1 LVSDQISTAQ
11 DKGLRHALIPVR
23 VIEFGRREDARV
35 TNQPPPSPPTKEQI
49 ELQKRLHEQSAEAAQ
64 PAHDRS
70 NAFARQINEAAINAA
85 NLTLRMAL
93 LINGAAAV
101 ALLTFVGSL
110 PAEQKRAVA
119 ATLDWFAWGVAA
131 AVAGLA
137 CAYFTNHGLA
147 VQERSKT
154 FIDQPPYVIDGA
166 DTKRWRYFVLV
177 FRLLAIIVGSGSVI
191 LFLVGMLGVRA
202 ALTKLA

>member
-1 LVSDQISTAQ
+1 M
-11 DKGLRHALIPVR
+11 
-23 VIEFGRREDARV
+23 
-35 TNQPPPSPPTKEQI
+35 TNQPPPSPPIEEQI
-49 ELQKRLHEQSAEAAQ
+49 ELQKRLHEHNTQVAQ
-64 PAHDRS
+64 RAHDRS
-70 NAFARQINEAAINAA
+70 NEFARQINEAAINAA

-93 LINGAAAV
+93 LINGGAAV
-101 ALLTFVGSL
+101 ALLTFVGAL

-154 FIDQPPYVIDGA
+154 FADKPPYVINGA
-166 DTKRWRYFVLV
+166 NTKRWSYFVLV
-177 FRLLAIIVGSGSVI
+177 FRVLAIIVGSGSVV

>member
-1 LVSDQISTAQ
+1 MA
-11 DKGLRHALIPVR
+11 
-23 VIEFGRREDARV
+23 
-35 TNQPPPSPPTKEQI
+35 NQPPPSPPTKEQI
-49 ELQKRLHEQSAEAAQ
+49 ELQKRLDEHGTQVAQ
-64 PAHDRS
+64 RAHNRS
-70 NAFARQINEAAINAA
+70 NEFARQINEAAINAA

-93 LINGAAAV
+93 LINGGAAV
-101 ALLTFVGSL
+101 ALLTFVGDL

-154 FIDQPPYVIDGA
+154 FTDVPPYVINGA
-166 DTKRWRYFVLV
+166 NTKRWRYFVLV
-177 FRLLAIIVGSGSVI
+177 FRFLAIIVGSSSVV
-191 LFLVGMLGVRA
+191 LFLVGMLSVRA
-202 ALTKLA
+202 ALTRLA

>member
-1 LVSDQISTAQ
+1 M
-11 DKGLRHALIPVR
+11 
-23 VIEFGRREDARV
+23 

-49 ELQKRLHEQSAEAAQ
+49 ELQKRLHEQNAQAAQ
-64 PAHDRS
+64 RAHDRS
-70 NAFARQINEAAINAA
+70 NEFARQINEAAINAA
-85 NLTLRMAL
+85 SLTLRMAL
-93 LINGAAAV
+93 LINGGAAV

-154 FIDQPPYVIDGA
+154 LTDQPPYVINGV
-166 DTKRWRYFVLV
+166 DTQRWRYFVLV
-177 FRLLAIIVGSGSVI
+177 LRLLAVIVGTGSVV
-191 LFLVGMLGVRA
+191 LFLFGMLSVRD

>member
-1 LVSDQISTAQ
+1 MA
-11 DKGLRHALIPVR
+11 
-23 VIEFGRREDARV
+23 
-35 TNQPPPSPPTKEQI
+35 NQPPPSPPTKEQ
-49 ELQKRLHEQSAEAAQ
+49 QQRLHEQNAEVAQ
-64 PAHDRS
+64 RAHDRS

-93 LINGAAAV
+93 LVNGGAAAV
-101 ALLTFVGSL
+101 LLTFVGSL
-110 PAEQKRAVA
+110 PAEQRRAVA

-154 FIDQPPYVIDGA
+154 FTDVPPYVIDGA
-166 DTKRWRYFVLV
+166 NTKRWRYFVLV
-177 FRLLAIIVGSGSVI
+177 FRVLAIIVGSGSVV
-191 LFLVGMLGVRA
+191 LFLVGMLSVRA

>member
-1 LVSDQISTAQ
+1 
-11 DKGLRHALIPVR
+11 
-23 VIEFGRREDARV
+23 
-35 TNQPPPSPPTKEQI
+35 
-49 ELQKRLHEQSAEAAQ
+49 
-64 PAHDRS
+64 
-70 NAFARQINEAAINAA
+70 
-85 NLTLRMAL
+85 MAL
-93 LINGAAAV
+93 LINGGSAV

-110 PAEQKRAVA
+110 HVEHKRAVA

-137 CAYFTNHGLA
+137 CAYFVNHGLA

-154 FIDQPPYVIDGA
+154 FTDKPPYVINGA
-166 DTKRWRYFVLV
+166 NTKRWRYVVLV
-177 FRLLAIIVGSGSVI
+177 FRLLAIIVGSGSVV

>member
-1 LVSDQISTAQ
+1 MA
-11 DKGLRHALIPVR
+11 
-23 VIEFGRREDARV
+23 
-35 TNQPPPSPPTKEQI
+35 NQPPPSLPTKEQI
-49 ELQKRLHEQSAEAAQ
+49 EQQRPHEQNAEVAQ
-64 PAHDRS
+64 RAHDRS

-93 LINGAAAV
+93 LVNGGAAV
-101 ALLTFVGSL
+101 ALLTFIGGL

-131 AVAGLA
+131 ALAGLA

-154 FIDQPPYVIDGA
+154 FTDVPPYVIDGA
-166 DTKRWRYFVLV
+166 NTKRWRSVVLA
-177 FRLLAIIVGSGSVI
+177 FRVLAIIVGSASVV
-191 LFLVGMLGVRA
+191 LFLVGMLCVRA
-202 ALTKLA
+202 ALTKRA

>member
-1 LVSDQISTAQ
+1 M
-11 DKGLRHALIPVR
+11 
-23 VIEFGRREDARV
+23 

-49 ELQKRLHEQSAEAAQ
+49 ELQKRRHEQNTQAAQ
-64 PAHDRS
+64 RAHHRS
-70 NAFARQINEAAINAA
+70 NEFACQINDAAINAA

-93 LINGAAAV
+93 LINGGAAV
-101 ALLTFVGSL
+101 ALLTFVGNL
-110 PAEQKRAVA
+110 PAEQRRALA
-119 ATLDWFAWGVAA
+119 ATLDWFAWGVVA

-154 FIDQPPYVIDGA
+154 FIDVPPYVIDGA
-166 DTKRWRYFVLV
+166 NTKRWRHFVLL
-177 FRLLAIIVGSGSVI
+177 FRVLAIILGCGSVI

>member
-1 LVSDQISTAQ
+1 M
-11 DKGLRHALIPVR
+11 
-23 VIEFGRREDARV
+23 
-35 TNQPPPSPPTKEQI
+35 TNQPSPSPPTKEQI
-49 ELQKRLHEQSAEAAQ
+49 ERQKRLHEQNAEVAQ
-64 PAHDRS
+64 RAHDRS

-93 LINGAAAV
+93 LVNGGAAAV
-101 ALLTFVGSL
+101 LLTFVGSL
-110 PAEQKRAVA
+110 PAEQRRAVA

-154 FIDQPPYVIDGA
+154 FTDVPPYVIDGA
-166 DTKRWRYFVLV
+166 NTKRWRSVVLV
-177 FRLLAIIVGSGSVI
+177 FRVLAIIVGSASVL
-191 LFLVGMLGVRA
+191 LFLVGMLSVRV

>member
-1 LVSDQISTAQ
+1 MA
-11 DKGLRHALIPVR
+11 
-23 VIEFGRREDARV
+23 
-35 TNQPPPSPPTKEQI
+35 NQPPPSPTTKEQI
-49 ELQKRLHEQSAEAAQ
+49 EQQQQRLPEQNAEVAQ
-64 PAHDRS
+64 RAHDRS

-93 LINGAAAV
+93 LVNGGAAV

-110 PAEQKRAVA
+110 PAEQRRAVA

-154 FIDQPPYVIDGA
+154 FTDVPPYVIDGA
-166 DTKRWRYFVLV
+166 NTKHWRHVVLV
-177 FRLLAIIVGSGSVI
+177 FRVLAIIVGGASVV

>member
-1 LVSDQISTAQ
+1 M
-11 DKGLRHALIPVR
+11 
-23 VIEFGRREDARV
+23 

-49 ELQKRLHEQSAEAAQ
+49 ELQKRPNEQNTQVAQ
-64 PAHDRS
+64 RAHDRS
-70 NAFARQINEAAINAA
+70 NEFARQINEAAINAA

-93 LINGAAAV
+93 FINGGAAV
-101 ALLTFVGSL
+101 ALLTFVGGL
-110 PAEQKRAVA
+110 PADQKRAVA

-154 FIDQPPYVIDGA
+154 FTDKPPYVINGA
-166 DTKRWRYFVLV
+166 NTKQWKYFVLV
-177 FRLLAIIVGSGSVI
+177 FRMLAVTVGTGSVV
-191 LFLVGMLGVRA
+191 LFLVGMLSVRA
-202 ALTKLA
+202 ALTK

>member
-1 LVSDQISTAQ
+1 MA
-11 DKGLRHALIPVR
+11 
-23 VIEFGRREDARV
+23 
-35 TNQPPPSPPTKEQI
+35 NQPPPSPPTEEQVG
-49 ELQKRLHEQSAEAAQ
+49 LQKRLYEQNAEVAQ
-64 PAHDRS
+64 RAHHRS

-85 NLTLRMAL
+85 SLTLRMAL
-93 LINGAAAV
+93 LINGGAAV

-137 CAYFTNHGLA
+137 CAYFTNHSLA

-154 FIDQPPYVIDGA
+154 FTDVPPYVIDGA
-166 DTKRWRYFVLV
+166 NTKRWRYVILL
-177 FRLLAIIVGSGSVI
+177 FRVLAIIVGISSVV
-191 LFLVGMLGVRA
+191 LFLVGMLSVRG

>member
-1 LVSDQISTAQ
+1 M
-11 DKGLRHALIPVR
+11 
-23 VIEFGRREDARV
+23 

-49 ELQKRLHEQSAEAAQ
+49 ELQKRLHEQSAEAVQ
-64 PAHDRS
+64 RAHDRS
-70 NAFARQINEAAINAA
+70 NAFARQVNEAAINAA

-166 DTKRWRYFVLV
+166 NTKRWRHFVLL
-177 FRLLAIIVGSGSVI
+177 FRVLAIIVGISSVV
-191 LFLVGMLGVRA
+191 LFLGGMLSVRS

>member
-1 LVSDQISTAQ
+1 MAS
-11 DKGLRHALIPVR
+11 
-23 VIEFGRREDARV
+23 
-35 TNQPPPSPPTKEQI
+35 QPPPSPPANEQI
-49 ELQKRLHEQSAEAAQ
+49 ELQKRLHEQGIQTAQ
-64 PAHDRS
+64 RAHDRS
-70 NAFARQINEAAINAA
+70 NQFARQINEAAINAA

-93 LINGAAAV
+93 LINGGAAV
-101 ALLTFVGSL
+101 VLLTFVGNL
-110 PAEQKRAVA
+110 PAEQKRTVA

-154 FIDQPPYVIDGA
+154 LTDKPPYVINGA
-166 DTKRWRYFVLV
+166 DTTRWRYFVLV
-177 FRLLAIIVGSGSVI
+177 FRVLAIIVGSGSVV
-191 LFLVGMLGVRA
+191 LFLVGMLCVRA

>member
-1 LVSDQISTAQ
+1 M
-11 DKGLRHALIPVR
+11 
-23 VIEFGRREDARV
+23 

-49 ELQKRLHEQSAEAAQ
+49 ELQKRIHEQNTQARAQ
-64 PAHDRS
+64 DRS

-85 NLTLRMAL
+85 NLSLRMAL
-93 LINGAAAV
+93 LINAGAAV
-101 ALLTFVGSL
+101 ALLTFVGGL

-147 VQERSKT
+147 IQERSKT
-154 FIDQPPYVIDGA
+154 FTDVPPYVINGA
-166 DTKRWRYFVLV
+166 NTRRWSYVVLM
-177 FRLLAIIVGSGSVI
+177 FRVLAIIVGSASVV

-202 ALTKLA
+202 ALTRLA

>member
-1 LVSDQISTAQ
+1 M
-11 DKGLRHALIPVR
+11 
-23 VIEFGRREDARV
+23 
-35 TNQPPPSPPTKEQI
+35 TNEPPPKEQI
-49 ELQKRLHEQSAEAAQ
+49 EAQKRQHEQSTHVALR
-64 PAHDRS
+64 AHDRS

-85 NLTLRMAL
+85 NLTLRTAL
-93 LINGAAAV
+93 LINAGAAV

-154 FIDQPPYVIDGA
+154 FTDVPPYVINGA
-166 DTKRWRYFVLV
+166 NTKRWSYVVLV
-177 FRLLAIIVGSGSVI
+177 FRVLAIIVGSASVV
-191 LFLVGMLGVRA
+191 LFLVGMLSVRA
-202 ALTKLA
+202 ALTRLA

>member
-1 LVSDQISTAQ
+1 MA
-11 DKGLRHALIPVR
+11 
-23 VIEFGRREDARV
+23 
-35 TNQPPPSPPTKEQI
+35 NQPPPSLPTKEQI
-49 ELQKRLHEQSAEAAQ
+49 EQQRPHEQNAEVAQ
-64 PAHDRS
+64 RAHDRS

-93 LINGAAAV
+93 LVNGGAAV
-101 ALLTFVGSL
+101 ALLTFIGGL

-131 AVAGLA
+131 ALAGLA

-147 VQERSKT
+147 VQERSKAFT
-154 FIDQPPYVIDGA
+154 DVPPYVIDGPN
-166 DTKRWRYFVLV
+166 TKRWRSVVLV
-177 FRLLAIIVGSGSVI
+177 FRVLAIIVGSASVL
-191 LFLVGMLGVRA
+191 LFLVGMLSVRV

>member
-1 LVSDQISTAQ
+1 M
-11 DKGLRHALIPVR
+11 
-23 VIEFGRREDARV
+23 
-35 TNQPPPSPPTKEQI
+35 TNQPPPSPPPKEQI
-49 ELQKRLHEQSAEAAQ
+49 EEQKRQHEQSTHVALRAQ
-64 PAHDRS
+64 DRS

-93 LINGAAAV
+93 LINGGAAV
-101 ALLTFVGSL
+101 ALLTFVGGL
-110 PAEQKRAVA
+110 PAEQRRAVA

-147 VQERSKT
+147 IQERSKT
-154 FIDQPPYVIDGA
+154 FTDVPPYVINGA
-166 DTKRWRYFVLV
+166 NTKRWSYVVLV
-177 FRLLAIIVGSGSVI
+177 FRVFAIIVGSASVV

-202 ALTKLA
+202 ALTRLA